1 MFIIC
6 SMLDLH
12 LTDKE
17 RLLPGKFVVNSSE
30 LLSVL
35 VRLGFLDS
43 DGPRS
48 VYRTTSDCFS

>member
-1 MFIIC
+1 
-6 SMLDLH
+6 MLDLH